1 MLEITPMYY
10 LTVSLG
16 QESKHFSAGSCGS
29 ESLVRLPSRFPLRN
43 FSGGPVV
50 KNSPANAGDTG
61 AIPGLGTTT
70 PHSMGQLSLFTT
82 TTEPVPCS
90 LCPTAREATAI
101 SLRTTTESSSLSLQL
116 ENACTQQQKPS
127 TDKNKKKKIFNF
139 FKVSARDAVI
149 QRLDCGRICFQG
161 HLHGCWQDQLLQGF
175 WMEVF
180 SSSLVVVQKPP
191 SLPSQVALCIRT
203 SPEEEPEAEYQDSRS
218 CSLL

>member
-29 ESLVRLPSRFPLRN
+29 ESLVRLPSRFPLRD

-61 AIPGLGTTT
+61 AIPGLGTTI
-70 PHSMGQLSLFTT
+70 PHSMEQLSLFTT
-82 TTEPVPCS
+82 TTEPVPYS

-101 SLRTTTESSSLSLQL
+101 RSLRTTTESSSLLLQL

-127 TDKNKKKKIFNF
+127 TDKN
-139 FKVSARDAVI
+139 
-149 QRLDCGRICFQG
+149 
-161 HLHGCWQDQLLQGF
+161 
-175 WMEVF
+175 
-180 SSSLVVVQKPP
+180 
-191 SLPSQVALCIRT
+191 
-203 SPEEEPEAEYQDSRS
+203 
-218 CSLL
+218 